1 MPVPITFLLSKPE
14 DGAEPIRL
22 VIGSKHRMLRAALR
36 VLVETD
42 DRINVI
48 AEMDSVAAVFAF
60 AQIDHP
66 DIILLDEDLADTA
79 PEAFWIALQLSVP
92 TARLLLLH
100 EGAARAFPST
110 LARFRGLRVVSK
122 GDAPEALLD
131 AIRSAHAG
139 ETLHSDSD
147 ANKSFQAAVRLTG
160 DSKQRALK
168 TGTPVQRQTIS
179 DKRVLAVLETV
190 ENDLQKSDSIGT
202 LAAKVGIGASRL
214 RHLLRHLVGTSLGK
228 FRTERRLHVA
238 AHLLAHSHM
247 RVSEIAYQVGFA
259 DLANFDKAFRK
270 RFGLSPTRYRQ
281 SSSDGAVSRDPS

>member
-1 MPVPITFLLSKPE
+1 MALPSTFLLSKPE
-14 DGAEPIRL
+14 DGAELIRL
-22 VIGSKHRMLRAALR
+22 VIASKHRMLRAALR

-48 AEMDSVAAVFAF
+48 AEMDSVAALFAF
-60 AQIDHP
+60 AQIDHL

-79 PEAFWIALQLSVP
+79 PEAFWIALQLSLP
-92 TARLLLLH
+92 TARLLLLQ

-131 AIRSAHAG
+131 AIRRAHAG

-147 ANKSFQAAVRLTG
+147 ANQSFQAAVRLTG
-160 DSKQRALK
+160 DSKQRVLK
-168 TGTPVQRQTIS
+168 TGTSVQRQTIS

-190 ENDLQKSDSIGT
+190 ENDLQKSDSIDT
-202 LAAKVGIGASRL
+202 LAAQVGIGASRL
-214 RHLLRHLVGTSLGK
+214 RHLLRDLVGTSLSK
-228 FRTERRLHVA
+228 FRTERRLQVA
-238 AHLLAHSHM
+238 AHLLAHSHK

-281 SSSDGAVSRDPS
+281 SSSDGAVS

>member
-1 MPVPITFLLSKPE
+1 MALPSTFLLSKPE
-14 DGAEPIRL
+14 DGAELIRL
-22 VIGSKHRMLRAALR
+22 VIASKHRMLRAALR

-48 AEMDSVAAVFAF
+48 AEMDSVAALFAF
-60 AQIDHP
+60 AQIDHL

-79 PEAFWIALQLSVP
+79 PEALWIALQLSLP
-92 TARLLLLH
+92 TARLLLLQ

-131 AIRSAHAG
+131 AIRRAHAG

-147 ANKSFQAAVRLTG
+147 ANQSFQAAVRLTG
-160 DSKQRALK
+160 DSKQRVLK
-168 TGTPVQRQTIS
+168 TGTSVQRQTIS

-190 ENDLQKSDSIGT
+190 ENDLQKSDSIDT
-202 LAAKVGIGASRL
+202 LAAQVGIGASRL
-214 RHLLRHLVGTSLGK
+214 RHLLRDLVGTSLSK
-228 FRTERRLHVA
+228 FRTERRLQVA
-238 AHLLAHSHM
+238 AHLLAHSHK

-281 SSSDGAVSRDPS
+281 SSSDGAVS

>member
-1 MPVPITFLLSKPE
+1 MAPPFLLPKLD

-22 VIGSKHRMLRAALR
+22 IICSKHRMLRAALR

-48 AEMDSVAAVFAF
+48 AEMDSVAAVPAF
-60 AQIDHP
+60 VEIEHP

-79 PEAFWIALQLSVP
+79 PEVSWMALQLSVP
-92 TARLLLLH
+92 TARLLLLY
-100 EGAARAFPST
+100 EGAARAFPRT

-131 AIRSAHAG
+131 AIRRAHAG
-139 ETLHSDSD
+139 ETLHYDSD
-147 ANKSFQAAVRLTG
+147 ANKSFRAAVRRTG
-160 DSKQRALK
+160 ESKQRMLK
-168 TGTPVQRQTIS
+168 TGTSVRRRTIS

-190 ENDLQKSDSIGT
+190 EDDLQKSDSIGT

-214 RHLLRHLVGTSLGK
+214 RHLLRDLVGTSLSK
-228 FRTERRLHVA
+228 FRTERRLQVA
-238 AHLLAHSHM
+238 AHLLAYSHK

-281 SSSDGAVSRDPS
+281 SSSDRAVSHDAS